1 MQQIAAS
8 QKKRVDISEDNEI
21 GSSVRGSIVK
31 SNKSPSRIYR
41 GTRNNIQ
48 GSIRSSNFKGED
60 TQSIE
65 ATSPSKFGR
74 LNRMSDEEDQTFD
87 TLTRAMQPKSKEE
100 LF

>member
-60 TQSIE
+60 T
-65 ATSPSKFGR
+65 
-74 LNRMSDEEDQTFD
+74 
-87 TLTRAMQPKSKEE
+87 
-100 LF
+100 